1 MSSQKKIGIFG
12 GSFDPVHSGHIKVLL
27 QIQKL
32 HDFDEIVFIPTYSV
46 NSSKKIVA
54 TPEQRI
60 RMLEISLKNYNFKID
75 LREIKREGISYTVD
89 TLMSFRE
96 EYPNSNLVL
105 ILGSDTFLNLPKWK
119 NHDQILKLCNIIV
132 LKRNGHTFDDLIS
145 KSPKF
150 LSIKLTKDATIFD
163 SGIYGN
169 ILYDDSTEIEVS
181 SSRIREILKN
191 GQSIDGLID
200 KGLQQWL
207 SLNKIY

>member
-1 MSSQKKIGIFG
+1 MP
-12 GSFDPVHSGHIKVLL
+12 D
-27 QIQKL
+27 
-32 HDFDEIVFIPTYSV
+32 
-46 NSSKKIVA
+46 
-54 TPEQRI
+54 
-60 RMLEISLKNYNFKID
+60 
-75 LREIKREGISYTVD
+75 
-89 TLMSFRE
+89 
-96 EYPNSNLVL
+96 SNLVL